1 MFKLGFIGM
10 GNMASAILKGAAST
24 KFLQPQNVWVY
35 DLHKEKV
42 EEMQKNLG
50 INAAESLQQLVE
62 NSDILLIAVKPDA
75 VEGLI
80 TQNKALFENKAVISV
95 ALGWPHARY
104 RQILP
109 QSTRAVFI
117 MPNTPGLVGEGVSSL
132 EKDNSLTAEELAF
145 AKGIFESI
153 GQVFEVESKHM
164 NVAGTLGGCGPA
176 LIYMVIEALAD
187 GAVLEGMPREL
198 AYKMAGQMVLGSGK
212 MVLESGEHP
221 GKLKDNVCSPGGSTI
236 RAVRALE
243 NAGVRAAFIEAVSS
257 AVKMK

>member
-10 GNMASAILKGAAST
+10 GNMASAILKGAVGT
-24 KFLQPQNVWVY
+24 KFLNLQKVWVY
-35 DLHKEKV
+35 DLHEEKV
-42 EEMQKNLG
+42 RDMQQTLG
-50 INAAESLQQLVE
+50 INAAGSLEELAK
-62 NSDILLIAVKPDA
+62 NTDIFLIAVKPDA
-75 VEGLI
+75 IENLI
-80 TQNKALFENKAVISV
+80 NENKALFENKAIISV

-104 RQILP
+104 REILP
-109 QSTRAVFI
+109 QSTRAAFI

-132 EKDNSLTAEELAF
+132 EKDNSLTGDELAF

-153 GQVFEVESKHM
+153 GKVFEVETKHM

-187 GAVLEGMPREL
+187 GAVLGGMPRDL

-212 MVLESGEHP
+212 MVLETGEHP

-243 NAGVRAAFIEAVSS
+243 DAGVRAAFIEAVDS